1 MVVIL
6 SSYVVILNEV
16 PVLSLSKGRIS
27 HSNTERQEK
36 QILRFAQD
44 DRWGRSD

>member
-6 SSYVVILNEV
+6 SSYFVILNEV
-16 PVLSLSKGRIS
+16 KNLSFN
-27 HSNTERQEK
+27 SNTERQEK